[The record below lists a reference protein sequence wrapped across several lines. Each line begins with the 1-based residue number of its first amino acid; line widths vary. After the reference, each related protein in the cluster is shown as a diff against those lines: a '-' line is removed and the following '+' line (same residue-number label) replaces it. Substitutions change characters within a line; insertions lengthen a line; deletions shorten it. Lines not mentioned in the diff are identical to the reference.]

1 MNQISYVLS
10 CCFPLLKMTFL
21 ITVIVCA
28 KTQDQQFSLH
38 FQFSSVQSFSCVQ
51 LLQPRES
58 QHARPPGPSPT
69 PGVYSNPCLS
79 SWWCH
84 PAISSS
90 VVLFS
95 SCPQSLPAS
104 GSFPEWVNSS
114 HEVAKVLEFQSQHQ
128 SFHLRLYKWTSQSL
142 PESFHGKLS
151 VWGWLPPSHLGLHMS
166 SVPFFIHIPFP
177 VLNFHHLSST
187 VHEYLQIWLL
197 KFQGFLTLVSQG
209 LAFSLVHTELSV
221 NPLIHAM
228 CEQYNKYWFISCNK
242 GNRNFSQ

>member
-1 MNQISYVLS
+1 MFWVAVFPFWRWHFWSLS
-10 CCFPLLKMTFL
+10 LSVQRHKTSSFPST
-21 ITVIVCA
+21 
-28 KTQDQQFSLH
+28 
-38 FQFSSVQSFSCVQ
+38 FSSVQFSRSVVSNSCNPVNRSMPGLPVHHQ
-51 LLQPRES
+51 LPEFTQTHVCQVGDAIQPS
-58 QHARPPGPSPT
+58 HP
-69 PGVYSNPCLS
+69 LS
-79 SWWCH
+79 S
-84 PAISSS
+84 S
-90 VVLFS
+90 
-95 SCPQSLPAS
+95 SLPAPNPS
-104 GSFPEWVNSS
+104 QHQGLFQWVNSS